1 MTKDELKAKAK
12 EMGLKV
18 RENFMDDWKEN
29 VGWLLF
35 GVFLGWIL
43 KVAHTFATMA

>member
-18 RENFMDDWKEN
+18 RENFMDDAFEN
-29 VGWLLF
+29 CIILAIGALLGAAGYKMF
-35 GVFLGWIL
+35 W
-43 KVAHTFATMA
+43 